1 MAKEIIKTRTSKNA
15 ETLGALYIYIYIYIS
30 IFLQTNGIC
39 ILNNTH
45 KCFYRKEDRHTW
57 KSIISTEQN
66 NNKNIVIKKYISN
79 EVYFI
84 DSTIKRM
91 DYVAK

>member
-1 MAKEIIKTRTSKNA
+1 MTKEIVKTRASKNA
-15 ETLGALYIYIYIYIS
+15 ETLGALYIYIS

-84 DSTIKRM
+84 NSTIKRM